1 MCLVLTLG
9 YLDTIVYFLNC
20 GLIAPFGTSYGDIIM
35 TTLTLDKPVGEL
47 ARETPGLGRLF
58 DQLGIDFCCAGRK
71 TLRDA
76 CNARGLDVHTVA
88 ALLATAPLAPAQCP
102 DPRTMTLASLV
113 NHIVST
119 HHAYT
124 REELPRLSQ
133 WINKVAAVH
142 GDKDGRLVEL
152 SAIFLEFRADLA
164 EHMVKEE
171 HVLFPMIV
179 QMEQSGT
186 VPMPH
191 CGSIENPIHVMEAE
205 HENAGHALARMREL
219 TDGYTPPADACNT
232 YCTMLD
238 ALIKLERDMHQHVHE
253 ENNVLFPRASEL
265 HIHLMRDSITQDV
278 KI

>member
-1 MCLVLTLG
+1 MPPPSIWILG
-9 YLDTIVYFLNC
+9 YLYPLVNILKSLLCYHPYC
-20 GLIAPFGTSYGDIIM
+20 GDSIM
-35 TTLTLDKPVGEL
+35 TTSAFDKPVGEL
-47 ARETPGLGRLF
+47 VRETPGLGRFF
-58 DQLGIDFCCAGRK
+58 DQLGIDFCCGGRK

-76 CNARGLDVHTVA
+76 CDLRGLDAHTVA
-88 ALLATAPLAPAQCP
+88 ALLATAVITPAQCP
-102 DPRTMTLASLV
+102 DPRTMPLATLV
-113 NHIVST
+113 DHIVST

-124 REELPRLSQ
+124 RDELPRLSR
-133 WINKVAAVH
+133 WINKVASVH
-142 GDKDGRLVEL
+142 GGKDGRLIEL
-152 SAIFLEFRADLA
+152 SDIFREFHAALS

-179 QMEQSGT
+179 HMEQSGT

-219 TDGYTPPADACNT
+219 TDGYTPPAYACNT
-232 YCTMLD
+232 YRTMLD

-265 HIHLMRDSITQDV
+265 HIHLMRDTITQDV